1 MRLAV
6 ALLAIAV
13 CCNDKQAATTD
24 AGPAKPVA
32 SVSASASVRA
42 TTSVAASDSA
52 PPEPPPPPTDY
63 KSLALAE
70 ADGDKAIGKTV
81 LISASRGAI
90 FSDAVVLHP
99 CVFDVR
105 EVRAIRAT
113 YSIDKRALVRAMPS
127 TIESGHCKRTIVK
140 ITGPKSEH
148 GYEHAALVDVVDVRP
163 SNTPKPPPPAGV
175 DFASTDD
182 LLLAGDAAAGK
193 IAQLPVRLTALPTGS
208 AFDAQTCDVA
218 GVALRIEYRPAQQAL
233 VEKFPSGFAPCRT
246 VRVKPKRL
254 TNRHDGTWLVELL
267 DSP

>member
-1 MRLAV
+1 MRVAV

-13 CCNDKQAATTD
+13 GCHDKQTATID
-24 AGPAKPVA
+24 AGQPKSDA
-32 SVSASASVRA
+32 SASASVKA
-42 TTSVAASDSA
+42 SAAASDAA

-70 ADGDKAIGKTV
+70 AAGDRAIGKTV
-81 LISASRGAI
+81 LISASRGAL
-90 FSDAVVLHP
+90 FADAVVLHP

-105 EVRAIRAT
+105 EVRAIRAA
-113 YSIDKRALVRAMPS
+113 YSSDQRALVRAMPS
-127 TIESGHCKRTIVK
+127 TIEAGHCKRTIVK

-148 GYEHAALVDVVDVRP
+148 GYEHAALVDVVDVHP
-163 SNTPKPPPPAGV
+163 STTPPAPPPAGV

-193 IAQLPVRLTALPTGS
+193 VAQIPIRLTALPAAG

-218 GVALRIEYRPAQQAL
+218 GVALRVEYQPAQQAL
-233 VEKFPSGFAPCRT
+233 VDAFPSGFAPCRT
-246 VRVKPKRL
+246 VRVRPKRL

-267 DSP
+267 N